1 MEDILTFKCPSCG
14 KEISVKDDPLQVICP
29 ACKAICKGYPSVIVH
44 DLWSLDQIKEHLSKI
59 VEADAKDCVFEDKLY
74 FLPLIMVELT
84 STLSIDLPGG
94 DKFNDTKVIAAKNL
108 YGDPINTPE
117 ELREF
122 CHKVEI
128 QYPQAADL
136 ENLPV
141 TGLPEIT
148 REYPDA
154 VFIPSSTALLN
165 APELMSDTVE
175 LRDKHFQSLCEYGS
189 KAYNDEKRFQNYRS
203 ETYKSSVSPN
213 GRFYLF
219 PIHAGS
225 IQVTKNGQTQTFRY
239 KFHATNYAM
248 CEEVVDDTSHET
260 YVENQ
265 PYGFNDFSSLISSES
280 QKKALIA
287 LSPWLVF
294 GTIAIVVTVISGF
307 FTQPFT
313 EAIAG
318 PIGAVLVGAV
328 VLGIPFGVYY
338 FYYNFKL
345 SKHLLP
351 FKNSITT
358 PIEAIGAR
366 QQIQAVIDS
375 ISYKRGIVFTLVCM
389 ALFFIYICTQSSN

>member
-1 MEDILTFKCPSCG
+1 MTFKCPSCG

-29 ACKAICKGYPSVIVH
+29 ACKAICKGYPSVVVH

-59 VEADAKDCVFEDKLY
+59 VEADVKDCVFEDKLY

-84 STLSIDLPGG
+84 STLSIDLPGN

-108 YGDPINTPE
+108 YGDPLNTPE

-189 KAYNDEKRFQNYRS
+189 KAYNDEKRFENYRS
-203 ETYKSSVSPN
+203 ETYKSSISPN

-225 IQVTKNGQTQTFRY
+225 IQVTKNGKTQTFRY

-248 CEEVVDDTSHET
+248 CEEVVDEATNET

-265 PYGFNDFSSLISSES
+265 PYGFNDF
-280 QKKALIA
+280 KAAIA
-287 LSPWLVF
+287 KEAKNKTVWVLSPWVLFAILGLVVVLFTQSFWEFIQALVLLPIACVVF
-294 GTIAIVVTVISGF
+294 GCVPYWFYKS
-307 FTQPFT
+307 
-313 EAIAG
+313 
-318 PIGAVLVGAV
+318 
-328 VLGIPFGVYY
+328 YY
-338 FYYNFKL
+338 ASKL
-345 SKHLLP
+345 SRKLQPIQEWMKTP
-351 FKNSITT
+351 FDAVESRKAATDTLKRTSCVGGVIFSIVALIIFLIYAGSQNS
-358 PIEAIGAR
+358 
-366 QQIQAVIDS
+366 
-375 ISYKRGIVFTLVCM
+375 
-389 ALFFIYICTQSSN
+389 